1 MKIESTTETPRSQ
14 SLNCIS
20 NFQIKASVSSALSV
34 VKTSATQFSFADIRV
49 YSRLK

>member
-20 NFQIKASVSSALSV
+20 NFQIKASALSV